1 MSEAP
6 ISSYRDRMTSTP
18 DLEFF
23 FDPICPFA
31 WVTSRWVVEVQ
42 RQRDVT
48 VDWRFIS
55 LAIINEDTDYSTFPP
70 AYPALHGLGRR
81 LLRVAAAARASG
93 GNDAVASFYAAAGE
107 RMHHDGV
114 SVAVFGGA
122 EIPDDLVAEVVAAAG
137 LDPSLVAAAD
147 DESWDSL
154 LREESELALSRT
166 GRDVGTPIVTY
177 NPGTAIEASL
187 FGPVISSIPRG
198 DAALDLWDAVQT
210 VARTPGFAELKRSL
224 RDPLSFD

>member
-1 MSEAP
+1 
-6 ISSYRDRMTSTP
+6 MTSTP

-42 RQRDVT
+42 QHRDLT
-48 VDWRFIS
+48 VEWRFIS
-55 LAIINEDTDYSTFPP
+55 LAIVNENTDYSIFPP

-81 LLRVAAAARASG
+81 LLRVAAAARAAG
-93 GNDAVASFYAAAGE
+93 GNEAVAAFYTAAGR

-122 EIPDDLVAEVVAAAG
+122 EIPEHLVVEIIEAAG
-137 LDPSLVAAAD
+137 LDAALAAAAD
-147 DESWDSL
+147 DDTWDDV
-154 LREESELALSRT
+154 LREETELSLSRT
-166 GRDVGTPIVTY
+166 GRDVGTPIITFA
-177 NPGTAIEASL
+177 PGSTGEASL

-198 DAALDLWDAVQT
+198 DAALELWDAVQT
-210 VARTPGFAELKRSL
+210 LARTPGFAELKRSL